1 LALSLAESIK
11 LIENPESVKI
21 SNVFVSEYVVASLLP
36 VDLITGYSK
45 TFTLIDT
52 LPTVAP
58 RPFGTDFSAST
69 GSGTSYSVS
78 WTNYGGIFTGDKALA
93 KGNPTQ
99 ASMNLLMQIQAVAKN
114 WTADVFQGLGT
125 SNAMKG
131 LKYFVNN
138 YYTGQIVNG
147 SSTTSGG
154 DLLTQAML
162 DDAIDMI
169 DSPNPSNT
177 GIFMSKIARKRLASL
192 ARTAGFAFP
201 QTIDAFGNL
210 VHTYAGLPVY
220 IMEDAYTGADI
231 LSVVEP
237 CGNGTPTNTTS
248 SVWVVK
254 FGPDNTVGFGP
265 NGGALSSEVVNAGT
279 SDLIYR
285 CEVNTGILVLTP
297 RSVSRI
303 KFVKQAVA

>member
-1 LALSLAESIK
+1 MALTLTESIK
-11 LIENPESVKI
+11 LIENPQSVQI
-21 SNVFVSEYVVASLLP
+21 ANVFASEYVVASLLP
-36 VDLITGYSK
+36 VELITGYSK
-45 TFTLIDT
+45 PFTLIDA

-58 RPFGTDFSAST
+58 RPFGTDFTPST
-69 GSGTSYSVS
+69 GSGTSYTVS
-78 WTNYGGIFTGDKALA
+78 WANYGGYFVGDKALA

-99 ASMNLLMQIQAVAKN
+99 AKTNLLMQIQAVAKN

-131 LKYFVNN
+131 IKYFINN
-138 YYTGQIVNG
+138 YYTGQVVNG

-154 DLLTQAML
+154 DLLTQSML

-169 DSPNPSNT
+169 DSPTPANT
-177 GIFMSKIARKRLASL
+177 GIFLTKIARKRLASL
-192 ARTAGFAFP
+192 FRAAGVGFP
-201 QTIDAFGNL
+201 QIVDNFGNL
-210 VHTYAGLPVY
+210 VHTYAGLPIY
-220 IMEDAYTGADI
+220 IMEDSYTGADI

-254 FGPDNTVGFGP
+254 FGPDAVEGFGP
-265 NGGALSSEVVNAGT
+265 QGGALATEVVNNGS

-285 CEVNTGILVLTP
+285 ADVATGLVMVTP
-297 RSVSRI
+297 RSASRI